1 MTFKEFNDQR
11 DESAFA
17 LARLRRD
24 ISAYLCAGAATVWRW
39 ESGIGASFDSSGCR
53 SIVGCFESGHA

>member
-24 ISAYLCAGAATVWRW
+24 VGKAALEQVSIPQAAGQ
-39 ESGIGASFDSSGCR
+39 
-53 SIVGCFESGHA
+53 